1 MDKESMLQAAEDEWL
16 GSLDYSKQ
24 YCFSIEEYAWHW
36 FWLILAESIW
46 PSPPE
51 FTDADYWDFMRSM

>member
-1 MDKESMLQAAEDEWL
+1 MDKESMLQAAEEQWMVLSAVSNFDGLVEL
-16 GSLDYSKQ
+16 N
-24 YCFSIEEYAWHW
+24 AWHW

-51 FTDADYWDFMRSM
+51 ITAADYCDFTRRM